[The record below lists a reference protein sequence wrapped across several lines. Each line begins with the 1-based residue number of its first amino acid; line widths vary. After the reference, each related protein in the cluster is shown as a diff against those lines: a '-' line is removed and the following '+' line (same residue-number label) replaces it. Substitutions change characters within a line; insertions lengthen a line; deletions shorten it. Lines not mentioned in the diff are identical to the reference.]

1 MNISVPDAI
10 NLLTRTPK
18 VLEDLLLG
26 IPDELLYANEGNDS
40 WSPYDVVGHLIH
52 GEKTDWIP
60 RMKICLSNDDNKTFT
75 PFDRFAQ
82 FEDSK
87 GKSLPEL
94 LEEFRRLREEN
105 IITLQNFQLTA
116 EDFKRTAIH
125 PAFGTVTL
133 QQLLATWVVH
143 DQNHIYQITRTI
155 SHQYREET
163 GPWRA
168 YLRIIE

>member
-1 MNISVPDAI
+1 MNISVSDAI
-10 NLLTRTPK
+10 NLLNRTPQ
-18 VLEDLLLG
+18 VLKDLLSG
-26 IPDELLYANEGNDS
+26 IPDKLLHATEGGDS

-60 RMKICLSNDDNKTFT
+60 RMNICLSDSDDKTFT

-87 GKSLPEL
+87 GKTIYEL
-94 LEEFRRLREEN
+94 LETFRKLREEN
-105 IITLQNFQLTA
+105 IVTLRNFQLSSA
-116 EDFKRTAIH
+116 DLERTAIH

-143 DQNHIYQITRTI
+143 DQNHIYQIARTI
-155 SHQYREET
+155 SYQYREET
-163 GPWRA
+163 GPWKA
-168 YLRIIE
+168 YLRIIQ

>member
-1 MNISVPDAI
+1 MNISVSDAI
-10 NLLTRTPK
+10 NLLSRTPQ
-18 VLEDLLLG
+18 VLEDLLSG
-26 IPDELLYANEGNDS
+26 IPDSLLHANEGSDS

-60 RMKICLSNDDNKTFT
+60 RMKICLSDDNNKTFT

-87 GKSLPEL
+87 GKSIHEL
-94 LEEFRRLREEN
+94 LNTFRKLRGEN
-105 IITLQNFQLTA
+105 ITTLRNFQLSQA
-116 EDFKRTAIH
+116 DFNRTAIH

-155 SHQYREET
+155 AHQYRDET
-163 GPWRA
+163 GPWKA
-168 YLRIIE
+168 YLRIIQ